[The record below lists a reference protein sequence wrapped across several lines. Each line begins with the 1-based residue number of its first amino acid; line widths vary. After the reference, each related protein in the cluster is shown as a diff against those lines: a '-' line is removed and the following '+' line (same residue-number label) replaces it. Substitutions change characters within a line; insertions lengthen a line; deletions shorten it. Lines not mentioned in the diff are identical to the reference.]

1 MHANRRTERL
11 VDDSCSRYIGACM
24 VYTPPCSS
32 ASRRGPRGSSAYGL
46 NDWRCCQT
54 QAQLVVSSIR
64 STHVKSC
71 RRMHQTDTDTRY
83 STCQKLCKQ
92 RTLLDITISF
102 NSVAEFCLCGAVNSR
117 KVNTPSRMH
126 GSELSFHRMLPRK
139 RSFRCQIYAHLA
151 YLLCFR
157 VDITAYA
164 V

>member
-1 MHANRRTERL
+1 MHANRQRKTGRRQL
-11 VDDSCSRYIGACM
+11 FQIYRC
-24 VYTPPCSS
+24 VYGLHPPPPPCSS
-32 ASRRGPRGSSAYGL
+32 ASRRGPRGSSACGL

-117 KVNTPSRMH
+117 KVKTPSRMH
-126 GSELSFHRMLPRK
+126 GSEFPQDAAAQTIFQMP
-139 RSFRCQIYAHLA
+139 
-151 YLLCFR
+151 
-157 VDITAYA
+157 DICSPCIPS
-164 V
+164 VFQS